1 MQEIKCPN
9 CGSGLV
15 AEITEEKYACLAC
28 DNVFLVHNLSKEFRQ
43 TDVHISDMHEDL
55 KAAISNINV
64 TANSWNT
71 EMQATFENAFHL
83 IEIGYYDVAFEKF
96 TELCIKQSATYQ
108 SWWGKFLAMT
118 MNRSSLDE
126 DLICSPEVI
135 ECIANMRKCKDYS
148 QELETELQKYLDI
161 VFGENKAKLEKK
173 LALLEQ
179 EVEQLEQAYKLKEE
193 KEKLLEGKRGLFEQ
207 TKNQLKNRNTNK
219 SIWGRLAEM
228 AVIILAEWFVIKK
241 LFIEWLGKSIDIV
254 TSPLPDPSSPE
265 AGSALGS
272 AALNFIAIPFKFIIG
287 VVVVIVVLVLVM
299 GIIEFIIKLIKTD
312 VETEMAGAHSEIL
325 DMELEQLELENK
337 YNEKK
342 RQVHEVKTHI
352 ALYDELDYM
361 ELSSFERYISAVES
375 NYTDEKEYVIKITSV
390 GDDEDAGINLIR
402 DYTGISLSEAEEFVD
417 NLPLNIKGTL
427 DVLEAFQ
434 EELNEIGGEST
445 ILCIEE
451 NDNEQIE
458 KQEEELKCEACGA
471 DIMPGAKFCEFCGA
485 KV

>member
-83 IEIGYYDVAFEKF
+83 IEIGYYEVALEKF

-161 VFGENKAKLEKK
+161 VFGENKAKLERK
-173 LALLEQ
+173 LVLLEQ
-179 EVEQLEQAYKLKEE
+179 EVEQLEQVYKLKEE
-193 KEKLLEGKRGLFEQ
+193 KEKILEGKRWRF
-207 TKNQLKNRNTNK
+207 KQLKQRNENR
-219 SIWGRLAEM
+219 SLWGKLAEM
-228 AVIILAEWFVIKK
+228 VVIILAEWFVIKK
-241 LFIEWLGKSIDIV
+241 FFIEWIGKSIDIV
-254 TSPLPDPSSPE
+254 TSPLPE
-265 AGSALGS
+265 IGLGS
-272 AALNFIAIPFKFIIG
+272 AASNFIAIPFKFIIG
-287 VVVVIVVLVLVM
+287 VVAVIVVLVLVIFIM
-299 GIIEFIIKLIKTD
+299 ELIIDIFVKSD
-312 VETEMAGAHSEIL
+312 ETGAHTEIL
-325 DMELEQLELENK
+325 DMELEQQELENK

-352 ALYDELDYM
+352 ALYDELNYM
-361 ELSSFERYISAVES
+361 ELSSFKRYISAVES
-375 NYTDEKEYVIKITSV
+375 NYTDEKEYVIEITSV

-402 DYTGISLSEAEEFVD
+402 DYTGMSLSEAEEAVSD
-417 NLPLNIKGTL
+417 LPYYLKGTR

-471 DIMPGAKFCEFCGA
+471 DIMPGTKFCEFCGA